1 MICCAII
8 AFFLYFVFIFY
19 ISRHIWSKDE
29 IDRHNCKAKI
39 NGEYRILRYRN
50 STENDFVKLLY
61 NYDAV
66 IEDET
71 DTVIIVEGIFDVV
84 ALTRKLELYDNPHVA
99 VVATFGKKISQIQI
113 YKLQCKGVKTVVLGY
128 DSDATEAI
136 NKAASTLNEYFNVF
150 IAKIDAENG
159 KDWDEMSFWEI
170 YDTLSQNL
178 LSPIEFK
185 LNTL

>member
-1 MICCAII
+1 MIFPII
-8 AFFLYFVFIFY
+8 DDGDTVGYV
-19 ISRHIWSKDE
+19 SRHIWSKDE

-39 NGEYRILRYRN
+39 NGGYRILRYRN

-71 DTVIIVEGIFDVV
+71 DTVIIVEGIFDVI

-159 KDWDEMSFWEI
+159 KD
-170 YDTLSQNL
+170 
-178 LSPIEFK
+178 
-185 LNTL
+185 

>member
-1 MICCAII
+1 M
-8 AFFLYFVFIFY
+8 
-19 ISRHIWSKDE
+19 
-29 IDRHNCKAKI
+29 
-39 NGEYRILRYRN
+39 
-50 STENDFVKLLY
+50 
-61 NYDAV
+61 
-66 IEDET
+66 
-71 DTVIIVEGIFDVV
+71 EGIFDVI

-159 KDWDEMSFWEI
+159 KDWDEMSFWET
-170 YDTLSQNL
+170 YDTFSQNL